1 MKFENLCIKCM
12 NEKESP
18 DQICPHCG
26 FDPFSYRCAPHHL
39 PVYTVLH
46 KRYLLGIVLG
56 EGGFGI
62 TYIGMDMG
70 LYIPVAIKEYYPNG
84 TAFREKSGSYLV
96 YTGEAE
102 REEFQKGR
110 ERFIEE
116 ARTLAKFQGLPGIVE
131 VKDFFQENDTAYI
144 VMEYLPGIT
153 LKNYLKKR
161 GRLSVE
167 ETLSMMLP
175 LIDALKEVHK
185 KGVIHRDISPDNIM
199 LMKDGRRKLLD
210 FGGARQMSPDGGRS
224 LSILLKPGYAPEEQ
238 YRSRGKQGPWT
249 DIYALCAT
257 IYRCITG
264 EVPVEALER
273 CQEDHLQKPHQLGVK
288 ISRGKEAALMH
299 GMEVYAKDRFQ
310 SMEALEEALYRTDL
324 YFENGE
330 HTREKKRKQMEQE
343 FYPDVKKGTIRYVIS
358 GIALTFSLL
367 CFLAAGLIFV
377 RDTILREEESYQQSN
392 TEYDGTQQEQT
403 NRSPVVTDPQYVTED
418 PTEAEETQSEK
429 TQTSQ
434 SAYEVIAGDY
444 TWEEAKAYCEQHGGC
459 LAAVTSAQE
468 QEKIEDM
475 LLDYARENGTELY
488 AVWLGAE
495 RTQQESQF
503 AWITGEDFSAY
514 QKWAPGEPNNE
525 DGIEDYLIM
534 YNLSREDA
542 EWFWN
547 DAPNDVS
554 EYYSG
559 HIGFIIEKG

>member
-18 DQICPHCG
+18 DQLCPYCG
-26 FDPFSYRCAPHHL
+26 FDPFSYRPAPHHL
-39 PVYTVLH
+39 PTYTVLH
-46 KRYLLGIVLG
+46 RRYLLGIVLG

-70 LYIPVAIKEYYPNG
+70 LQIPVAIKEYYPNG
-84 TAFREKSGSYLV
+84 TAFREKIGSYLV
-96 YTGEAE
+96 YTGDADW
-102 REEFQKGR
+102 EEFQKGR
-110 ERFIEE
+110 ERFLEE

-131 VKDFFQENDTAYI
+131 VKDFFEENDTAYI

-153 LKNYLKKR
+153 LKKYLKKR

-210 FGGARQMSPDGGRS
+210 FGGAREMSPDGGRS

-249 DIYALCAT
+249 DVYALCAT

-264 EVPVEALER
+264 EVPIEALER
-273 CQEDHLQKPHQLGVK
+273 CQEDHLEKPHNLGVK
-288 ISRGKEAALMH
+288 ISKGKEAALMH

-324 YFENGE
+324 YLESGE
-330 HTREKKRKQMEQE
+330 QTRQKKRKQMEQE
-343 FYPDVKKGTIRYVIS
+343 FYPDLKKGRIRYVAS
-358 GIALTFSLL
+358 GIILIFSLL
-367 CFLAAGLIFV
+367 CFLVAGLLFI
-377 RDTILREEESYQQSN
+377 RDTILEEEGIYQNDTEN
-392 TEYDGTQQEQT
+392 TEIENGQT
-403 NRSPVVTDPQYVTED
+403 ERRPVVTDPQYLIETPVEAQEIETEEIQD
-418 PTEAEETQSEK
+418 LVSTYQ
-429 TQTSQ
+429 
-434 SAYEVIAGDY
+434 VIVGDH
-444 TWEEAKAYCEQHGGC
+444 TWEEAREYCEQHGGH
-459 LAAVTSAQE
+459 LATITTEEE
-468 QEKIEDM
+468 QEEIESI
-475 LLDYARENGTELY
+475 LYLYIRQNESNLY

-495 RTQQESQF
+495 STQEDGEFQ
-503 AWITGEDFSAY
+503 WITGENFSSY
-514 QKWAPGEPNNE
+514 QKWALGEPNNE
-525 DGIEDYLIM
+525 DGTEHYLIM
-534 YNLSREDA
+534 YNLSSE
-542 EWFWN
+542 ETKWFWN

-559 HIGFIIEKG
+559 HIGFIMENG